1 MQTLRANGIDQSYDW
16 HGSAPGV
23 PLALVAGMGGASSYW
38 APQLP
43 AFSAHHRTL
52 VYDQRGTGRTT
63 RVGVE
68 SIEQLAADFIALLDA
83 LKIERVHLIGHSTGG
98 AIGQLVGARHPERVA
113 SLVLYASINR
123 SDAYRRRIWSLR
135 KRILEELGPEAY
147 AQTTSLFFYPPQ
159 YISENDAALARI
171 EAKTVAEDIGSPA
184 IMASRIGA
192 ILKFDIGAELDR
204 IKAPTLVVCAEDDQ
218 LTPAYFSR
226 EIAAAIAG
234 AELAMFERGGHA
246 LSRYDSGAFN
256 ARVLAFLEQRK

>member
-1 MQTLRANGIDQSYDW
+1 VQILRANGIEQAYDW
-16 HGSAPGV
+16 HGSASGV

-43 AFSAHHRTL
+43 AFSARYRTL
-52 VYDQRGTGRTT
+52 VYDQRGTGRST

-68 SIEQLAADFIALLDA
+68 SIEQLGGDFIALLDA
-83 LKIERVHLIGHSTGG
+83 LKLERVHLVGHSTGG
-98 AIGQLVGARHPERVA
+98 AIGQWVGVHHPGRVA

-123 SDAYRRRIWSLR
+123 SDAYRRRIWGLR
-135 KRILEELGPEAY
+135 KRVLEELGPEAY

-159 YISENDAALARI
+159 YISENDAALAKA
-171 EAKTVAEDIGSPA
+171 EAKTVAEDLGSPE

-192 ILKFDIGAELDR
+192 ILQFDISAELKR

-226 EIAAAIAG
+226 EIAQSIAG
-234 AELAMFERGGHA
+234 AELALFKRGGHA
-246 LSRYDSGAFN
+246 LSRYDSAAFN
-256 ARVLAFLEQRK
+256 ARVLAFLEQGK